1 MARKPA
7 ILFDCTRC
15 FNSNAVQHAKF
26 LIEISLELSAH
37 ARGGREESFFSS
49 LRKEESISSQFLR
62 LVIEDNNLE
71 RRGGGEK
78 AMPDSLAP
86 EKR

>member
-1 MARKPA
+1 MH
-7 ILFDCTRC
+7 
-15 FNSNAVQHAKF
+15 VQ
-26 LIEISLELSAH
+26 EE
-37 ARGGREESFFSS
+37 GGRRVFF
-49 LRKEESISSQFLR
+49 LAPRKEESISSQFLR

-71 RRGGGEK
+71 REKGEK

>member
-26 LIEISLELSAH
+26 LIEISSELSAR
-37 ARGGREESFFSS
+37 ARGGREESFFPRSAEGRVHQ
-49 LRKEESISSQFLR
+49 LP
-62 LVIEDNNLE
+62 VPATCN
-71 RRGGGEK
+71 
-78 AMPDSLAP
+78 
-86 EKR
+86 